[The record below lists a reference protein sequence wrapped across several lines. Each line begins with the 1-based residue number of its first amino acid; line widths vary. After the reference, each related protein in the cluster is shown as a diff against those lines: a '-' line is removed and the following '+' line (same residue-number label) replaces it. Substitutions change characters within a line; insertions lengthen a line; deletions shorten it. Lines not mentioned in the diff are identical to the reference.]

1 MEILY
6 SDNHLLAV
14 NKPAGM
20 PTQADEHS
28 EQSLDM
34 LAKAWVKKEYAKPGA
49 VFLEPIHRLDKPV
62 SGIVLFAR
70 TSKAL
75 SRLNEQMRERK
86 IIKTYY
92 ALVEGIPQA
101 TEATLEHYLIHDE
114 YHARVVPPSHKE
126 AKKAILHYKLLEIR
140 NRNAYLEIT
149 LETGRYHQIRAQ
161 LAAVGHPIVGDAKY
175 GSSLDSKNGIALK
188 HGKMKLI
195 HPVTGQELVIT
206 FPG

>member
-1 MEILY
+1 
-6 SDNHLLAV
+6 
-14 NKPAGM
+14 M

-28 EQSLDM
+28 EQSLEI

-75 SRLNEQMRERK
+75 SRLNEQMRARK

-92 ALVEGIPQA
+92 ALIEGIPKE
-101 TEATLEHYLIHDE
+101 TEATLEHYLVHEE
-114 YHARVVPPSHKE
+114 YHARVVPASHKE
-126 AKKAILHYKLLEIR
+126 AKKAILHYKVLEVR
-140 NRNAYLEIT
+140 EKNAYLEVT

-161 LAAVGHPIVGDAKY
+161 LAALGHPIVGDARY
-175 GSSLDSKNGIALK
+175 GSSLTHHNGIALQ
-188 HGKMKLI
+188 HGKMQLT
-195 HPVTGQELVIT
+195 HPVTQKELLLLT
-206 FPG
+206 PTAF